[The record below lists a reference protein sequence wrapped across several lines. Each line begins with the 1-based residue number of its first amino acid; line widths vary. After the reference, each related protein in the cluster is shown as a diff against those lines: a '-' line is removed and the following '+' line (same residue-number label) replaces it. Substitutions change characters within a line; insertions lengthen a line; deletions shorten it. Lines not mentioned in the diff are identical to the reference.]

1 MKLVLVGL
9 AIVGVIVVGVIMVGF
24 IQIVKAMS
32 KIHGINGDQL

>member
-1 MKLVLVGL
+1 MRLVLIGL
-9 AIVGVIVVGVIMVGF
+9 AIVGVVVISVAVVGF